1 MLHTAAHEGAEA
13 AVFNAGRGHSRDR
26 ESSAWN
32 QTAGAVVEKTAPGQS
47 AGAIHRELVLGDKL
61 EDSRQEMVVRRTLRW
76 TFESAK
82 CLKSRVCV
90 RTHMRP
96 VHGSVANRYRLFHG
110 VRRYEGLESGKGAHP
125 GADRARQAA
134 RCVGCEEITAPP

>member
-1 MLHTAAHEGAEA
+1 MPGADMAATG
-13 AVFNAGRGHSRDR
+13 NRLRGL
-26 ESSAWN
+26 
-32 QTAGAVVEKTAPGQS
+32 GPPGLSWKKPPPFSPQARS
-47 AGAIHRELVLGDKL
+47 PELVLGDKL
-61 EDSRQEMVVRRTLRW
+61 EDSRREMVVRR

-82 CLKSRVCV
+82 CLRGCV

-110 VRRYEGLESGKGAHP
+110 VRGYEGLESGKGAHP

>member
-1 MLHTAAHEGAEA
+1 MLHIAAHEGAEA
-13 AVFNAGRGHSRDR
+13 AVFNAGRGHGRDR
-26 ESSAWN
+26 ESSAR
-32 QTAGAVVEKTAPGQS
+32 TRPAGAVVEKPPPVSPQALSP
-47 AGAIHRELVLGDKL
+47 ELVLGDKL
-61 EDSRQEMVVRRTLRW
+61 EDSRQEMFVRRTLRR

-110 VRRYEGLESGKGAHP
+110 
-125 GADRARQAA
+125 
-134 RCVGCEEITAPP
+134 TAGG